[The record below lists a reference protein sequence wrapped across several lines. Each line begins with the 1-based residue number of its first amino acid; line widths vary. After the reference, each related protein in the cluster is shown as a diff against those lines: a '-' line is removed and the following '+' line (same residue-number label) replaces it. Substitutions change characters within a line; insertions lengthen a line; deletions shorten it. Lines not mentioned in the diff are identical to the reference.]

1 MTASVS
7 AAVVQQAEKL
17 CQTAITELNSSAQK
31 LNNRYREAGQRWRD
45 DKYKQLG
52 VIIDDCTKSMKKPV
66 NELSDCVAKLREIGK
81 VLVDIES
88 ANIK

>member
-7 AAVVQQAEKL
+7 SSAIQQAEKI
-17 CQTAITELNSSAQK
+17 CQAAITELNSSAQK
-31 LNNRYREAGQRWRD
+31 LNTRYREAGQRWRD

-52 VIIDDCTKSMKKPV
+52 AIIDDCTKSMKKPV
-66 NELSDCVAKLREIGK
+66 DELSDCVEKLRAIGK
-81 VLVDIES
+81 VLAEIES